1 MMKDKNDGVVYI
13 GKSKN
18 LKSRVK
24 SYFTKS
30 EKPEKIIRMVHNLKD
45 VDWIVTDTHMEAQ
58 MLECALIKKLKPIY
72 NVQFKN
78 HQNYFYLNVG
88 TDSRKKSLLIYSEKQ
103 PFDSYGPYRGR
114 SFVNQLLKQ
123 LENIYPITK
132 ANDSY
137 IFDYSVFPI
146 KMNDKEFLENRA
158 SLIEIL
164 GNEKANAN
172 FISVARQKMIEAS
185 KNHRFETA
193 KEFRDIISGLEYIY
207 NNNLKSNYRAMKKA
221 VVVGE
226 EIDRGIKLF
235 YIVSGL
241 IILKRTYEDLT
252 DEDIIK
258 FKAEGKALAK
268 IRASFTD
275 EKRSLDFRK
284 IVSLEL
290 QDLASKGTAFLEYE

>member
-1 MMKDKNDGVVYI
+1 MKDKNDGVVYI

-24 SYFTKS
+24 SYFTKG

-58 MLECALIKKLKPIY
+58 ILECAMIKKLKPIY

-88 TDSRKKSLLIYSEKQ
+88 TDSRKKPLLIYSEKQ

-137 IFDYSVFPI
+137 IFDYNVFPI

-164 GNEKANAN
+164 GNEKANSN
-172 FISVARQKMIEAS
+172 FISVVRKKMIEAS

-193 KEFRDIISGLEYIY
+193 KEFRDIISGLEYLY
-207 NNNLKSNYRAMKKA
+207 NNNLKSNYRTMKKA

-226 EIDRGIKLF
+226 QINRGIKLF

-241 IILKRTYEDLT
+241 IILKRTYDDLT

>member
-1 MMKDKNDGVVYI
+1 MKDKNDGVVYI

-18 LKSRVK
+18 LKARVR
-24 SYFTKS
+24 SYFTKG

-45 VDWIVTDTHMEAQ
+45 VDWIITDTHMEAQ
-58 MLECALIKKLKPIY
+58 ILECALIKKLKPIY
-72 NVQFKN
+72 NVQLKN
-78 HQNYFYLNVG
+78 HQNYFYLNIG
-88 TDSRKKSLLIYSEKQ
+88 TDSRKKPLLVYSEKQ
-103 PFDSYGPYRGR
+103 TFDSYGPYRGR

-132 ANDSY
+132 ASDSY
-137 IFDYSVFPI
+137 IFGYSVFPI
-146 KMNDKEFLENRA
+146 KMNDTEFLENRV

-164 GNEKANAN
+164 GNEKANSN

-241 IILKRTYEDLT
+241 IILKITYEDLT

-290 QDLASKGTAFLEYE
+290 QDLASKGTVFLEYE

>member
-1 MMKDKNDGVVYI
+1 MKDKNDGVVYI

-24 SYFTKS
+24 SYFTKG

-58 MLECALIKKLKPIY
+58 ILECAMIKKLKPIY

-88 TDSRKKSLLIYSEKQ
+88 TDSRKKPLLIYSEKQ

-132 ANDSY
+132 ASDRY

-146 KMNDKEFLENRA
+146 KMNDKEFLENRT

-241 IILKRTYEDLT
+241 IILKRTYDDLT

>member
-1 MMKDKNDGVVYI
+1 MKDKNDGVVYI

-24 SYFTKS
+24 SYFTKG

-45 VDWIVTDTHMEAQ
+45 VDWIITDTHMEAQ
-58 MLECALIKKLKPIY
+58 ILECALIKKLKPIY

-88 TDSRKKSLLIYSEKQ
+88 TDSRKKPLLIYSEKQ

-132 ANDSY
+132 ASDSY

-226 EIDRGIKLF
+226 QIDRGIKLF

-290 QDLASKGTAFLEYE
+290 QDLASKGTVFLEYE

>member
-1 MMKDKNDGVVYI
+1 MKDKNDGVVYI

-24 SYFTKS
+24 SYFTKG
-30 EKPEKIIRMVHNLKD
+30 EKPEKIIRMVHNLKY

-58 MLECALIKKLKPIY
+58 ILECALIKKLKPIY

-88 TDSRKKSLLIYSEKQ
+88 TDSRKKPLLIYSEKQ
-103 PFDSYGPYRGR
+103 TFDSYGPYRGR

-123 LENIYPITK
+123 LENIYPIRK
-132 ANDSY
+132 ASDSY

-164 GNEKANAN
+164 GNEKANSN

-193 KEFRDIISGLEYIY
+193 KEFRDIISGLEYLY
-207 NNNLKSNYRAMKKA
+207 NNNLKSNYRTMKKA

-226 EIDRGIKLF
+226 QIDRGIKLF

>member
-1 MMKDKNDGVVYI
+1 MKDKNDGVVYI

-18 LKSRVK
+18 LKSRVR
-24 SYFTKS
+24 SYFTKG
-30 EKPEKIIRMVHNLKD
+30 EKPEKIIRMVHNLND

-58 MLECALIKKLKPIY
+58 ILECALIKKLKPIY

-88 TDSRKKSLLIYSEKQ
+88 TDSRKKPLLIYSEKQ
-103 PFDSYGPYRGR
+103 TFDSYGPYRGR

-172 FISVARQKMIEAS
+172 FISVVREKMIEAS

-193 KEFRDIISGLEYIY
+193 KEFRDIKSGLEYLY
-207 NNNLKSNYRAMKKA
+207 NNNLKSNYRAMEKA

-226 EIDRGIKLF
+226 QIDRGIKLF

-241 IILKRTYEDLT
+241 IILKRTYDDLT

>member
-1 MMKDKNDGVVYI
+1 MKDKNDGVVYI

-18 LKSRVK
+18 LKARVR
-24 SYFTKS
+24 SYFTKG

-45 VDWIVTDTHMEAQ
+45 VDWIITDTHMEAQ
-58 MLECALIKKLKPIY
+58 ILECALIKKLKPIY
-72 NVQFKN
+72 NVQLKN
-78 HQNYFYLNVG
+78 HQNYFYLNIG
-88 TDSRKKSLLIYSEKQ
+88 TDSRKKPLLVYSEKQ
-103 PFDSYGPYRGR
+103 TFDSYGPYRGR

-132 ANDSY
+132 ASDSY

-226 EIDRGIKLF
+226 QIDRGIKLF

>member
-1 MMKDKNDGVVYI
+1 MKDKNDGVVYI

-18 LKSRVK
+18 LKARVR
-24 SYFTKS
+24 SYFTKG

-45 VDWIVTDTHMEAQ
+45 VDWIITDTHMEAQ
-58 MLECALIKKLKPIY
+58 ILECALIKKLKPIY

-78 HQNYFYLNVG
+78 HQNYFYLNIG
-88 TDSRKKSLLIYSEKQ
+88 TDSRKKPLLVYSEKQ
-103 PFDSYGPYRGR
+103 TFDSYGPYRGR

-132 ANDSY
+132 ASDSY

-193 KEFRDIISGLEYIY
+193 KEFRDIISGLEYLY
-207 NNNLKSNYRAMKKA
+207 NNNLKSNYRTMKKA

-226 EIDRGIKLF
+226 QIDRGIKLF

-241 IILKRTYEDLT
+241 IILKRTYDDLT

-290 QDLASKGTAFLEYE
+290 QDLASKGTVFLEYE

>member
-1 MMKDKNDGVVYI
+1 MKDKNDGVVYI

-24 SYFTKS
+24 SYFTKG

-45 VDWIVTDTHMEAQ
+45 VDWIITDTHMEAQ
-58 MLECALIKKLKPIY
+58 ILECALIKKLKPIY

-88 TDSRKKSLLIYSEKQ
+88 TDSRKKPLLVYSEKQ
-103 PFDSYGPYRGR
+103 TFDSYGPYRGR

-132 ANDSY
+132 ASGSY
-137 IFDYSVFPI
+137 IFDYRVFPI

-172 FISVARQKMIEAS
+172 FISVVREKMIEAS

-193 KEFRDIISGLEYIY
+193 KEFRDIISGLEYLY
-207 NNNLKSNYRAMKKA
+207 NNNLKSNYRTMKKA

-226 EIDRGIKLF
+226 QIDRGIKLF

-241 IILKRTYEDLT
+241 IILKRTYDDLT

>member
-1 MMKDKNDGVVYI
+1 MKDKNDGVVYI

>member
-1 MMKDKNDGVVYI
+1 MKDKNDGVVYI

-18 LKSRVK
+18 LKARVR
-24 SYFTKS
+24 SYFTKG

-45 VDWIVTDTHMEAQ
+45 VDWIITDTHMEAQ
-58 MLECALIKKLKPIY
+58 ILECALIKKLKPIY
-72 NVQFKN
+72 NVQLKN
-78 HQNYFYLNVG
+78 HQNYFYLNIG
-88 TDSRKKSLLIYSEKQ
+88 TDSRKKPLLVYSEKQ
-103 PFDSYGPYRGR
+103 TFDSYGPYRGR

-132 ANDSY
+132 ASDSY

-164 GNEKANAN
+164 GNEKANSN

-226 EIDRGIKLF
+226 QIDRGIKLF

>member
-1 MMKDKNDGVVYI
+1 MKDKNDGVVYI

-18 LKSRVK
+18 LKARVR
-24 SYFTKS
+24 SYFTKG

-45 VDWIVTDTHMEAQ
+45 VDWIITDTHMEAQ
-58 MLECALIKKLKPIY
+58 ILECALIKKLKPIY
-72 NVQFKN
+72 NVQLKN
-78 HQNYFYLNVG
+78 HQNYFYLNIG
-88 TDSRKKSLLIYSEKQ
+88 TDSRKKPLLVYSEKQ
-103 PFDSYGPYRGR
+103 TFDSYGPYRGR

-132 ANDSY
+132 ASDSY

-164 GNEKANAN
+164 GNEKANSN

-193 KEFRDIISGLEYIY
+193 KEFRDIISGLEYLY
-207 NNNLKSNYRAMKKA
+207 NNNLKSNYRAMEKA

-226 EIDRGIKLF
+226 QIDRGIKLF

-275 EKRSLDFRK
+275 EKRSLDFKK

>member
-1 MMKDKNDGVVYI
+1 MKDKNDGVVYI

-18 LKSRVK
+18 LKARVR
-24 SYFTKS
+24 SYFTKG

-45 VDWIVTDTHMEAQ
+45 VDWIITDTHMEAQ
-58 MLECALIKKLKPIY
+58 ILECALIKKLKPIY
-72 NVQFKN
+72 NVQLKN
-78 HQNYFYLNVG
+78 HQNYFYLNIG
-88 TDSRKKSLLIYSEKQ
+88 TDSRKKPLLVYSEKQ
-103 PFDSYGPYRGR
+103 TFDSYGPYRGR

-132 ANDSY
+132 ASDSY
-137 IFDYSVFPI
+137 IFGYSVFPI

-164 GNEKANAN
+164 GNEKANSN

-193 KEFRDIISGLEYIY
+193 KEFRDIISGLEYLY
-207 NNNLKSNYRAMKKA
+207 NNNLKSNYRTMKKA

-226 EIDRGIKLF
+226 QIDRGIKLF

-241 IILKRTYEDLT
+241 IILKRTYDDLT

>member
-1 MMKDKNDGVVYI
+1 MKDKNDGVVYI

-18 LKSRVK
+18 LKARVR
-24 SYFTKS
+24 SYFTKG

-45 VDWIVTDTHMEAQ
+45 VDWIITDTHMEAQ
-58 MLECALIKKLKPIY
+58 ILECALIKKLKPIY

-78 HQNYFYLNVG
+78 HQNYFYLNIG
-88 TDSRKKSLLIYSEKQ
+88 TDSRKKPLLVYSEKQ
-103 PFDSYGPYRGR
+103 TFDSYGPYRGR

-132 ANDSY
+132 ASDSY

-146 KMNDKEFLENRA
+146 KMNDTEFLENRV

-164 GNEKANAN
+164 GNEKANSN

-193 KEFRDIISGLEYIY
+193 KEFRDIISGLEYLY
-207 NNNLKSNYRAMKKA
+207 NNNLKSNYRTMKKA

-226 EIDRGIKLF
+226 QIDRGIKLF

-241 IILKRTYEDLT
+241 IILKRTYDDLT

>member
-1 MMKDKNDGVVYI
+1 MKDKNDGVVYI

-24 SYFTKS
+24 SYFTKG

-45 VDWIVTDTHMEAQ
+45 VDWIITDTHMEAQ
-58 MLECALIKKLKPIY
+58 ILECALIKKLKPIY

-88 TDSRKKSLLIYSEKQ
+88 TDSRKKPLLIYSEKQ

-132 ANDSY
+132 ASDSY

-146 KMNDKEFLENRA
+146 KMNDKEFLENRT

-193 KEFRDIISGLEYIY
+193 KEFRDIISGLEYLY

>member
-1 MMKDKNDGVVYI
+1 MKDKNDGVVYI

-18 LKSRVK
+18 LKSRVR
-24 SYFTKS
+24 SYFTKG
-30 EKPEKIIRMVHNLKD
+30 EKPEKIIRMVHNLND

-58 MLECALIKKLKPIY
+58 ILECALIKKLKPIY

-88 TDSRKKSLLIYSEKQ
+88 TDSRKKPLLIYSEKQ
-103 PFDSYGPYRGR
+103 TFDSYGPYRGR

-146 KMNDKEFLENRA
+146 KMNDTEFLENRV

-164 GNEKANAN
+164 GNEKANSN

-193 KEFRDIISGLEYIY
+193 KEFRDIISGLEYLY
-207 NNNLKSNYRAMKKA
+207 NNNLKSNYRTMKKA

-226 EIDRGIKLF
+226 QIDRGIKLF

-241 IILKRTYEDLT
+241 IILKRTYDDLT

>member
-1 MMKDKNDGVVYI
+1 MKDKNDGVVYI

-24 SYFTKS
+24 SYFTKG
-30 EKPEKIIRMVHNLKD
+30 EKPEKIIKMVHNLKD

-58 MLECALIKKLKPIY
+58 ILECAMIKKLKPIY

-88 TDSRKKSLLIYSEKQ
+88 TDSRKKPLLVYSEKQ
-103 PFDSYGPYRGR
+103 TFDSYGPYRGR

-164 GNEKANAN
+164 GNEKANSN

-226 EIDRGIKLF
+226 QIDRGIKLF

-241 IILKRTYEDLT
+241 IILKRTYDDLT

>member
-1 MMKDKNDGVVYI
+1 MKDKNDGVVYI

-58 MLECALIKKLKPIY
+58 ILECALIKKLKPIY

-88 TDSRKKSLLIYSEKQ
+88 TDSRKKPLIIYSEKQ
-103 PFDSYGPYRGR
+103 TFDSYGPYRGR

-132 ANDSY
+132 ASDSY
-137 IFDYSVFPI
+137 IFDYSVFPV
-146 KMNDKEFLENRA
+146 KMNDTEFLENRV

-164 GNEKANAN
+164 GNEKANSN

-193 KEFRDIISGLEYIY
+193 KEFRDIISGLEYLY
-207 NNNLKSNYRAMKKA
+207 NNNLKSNYRAMEKA

-226 EIDRGIKLF
+226 QIDRGIKLF

>member
-1 MMKDKNDGVVYI
+1 MKDKNDGVVYI

-18 LKSRVK
+18 LKSRVR
-24 SYFTKS
+24 SYFTKG
-30 EKPEKIIRMVHNLKD
+30 EKPEKIIRMVHNLND

-58 MLECALIKKLKPIY
+58 ILECALIKKLKPIY

-88 TDSRKKSLLIYSEKQ
+88 TDSRKKPLLIYSEKQ
-103 PFDSYGPYRGR
+103 TFDSYGPYRGR

-172 FISVARQKMIEAS
+172 FISVVREKMIEAS

-193 KEFRDIISGLEYIY
+193 KEFRDIKSGLEYLY
-207 NNNLKSNYRAMKKA
+207 NNNLKSNYRAMEKA
-221 VVVGE
+221 VLVGE
-226 EIDRGIKLF
+226 QIDRGIKLF
-235 YIVSGL
+235 YILSGL

>member
-1 MMKDKNDGVVYI
+1 MKDKNDGVVYI

-24 SYFTKS
+24 SYFTKG

-45 VDWIVTDTHMEAQ
+45 VDWIITDTHMEAQ
-58 MLECALIKKLKPIY
+58 ILECALIKKLKPIY

-88 TDSRKKSLLIYSEKQ
+88 TDSRKKPLLIYSEKQ

-207 NNNLKSNYRAMKKA
+207 NNNLKSNYRAMEKA

-226 EIDRGIKLF
+226 QIDRGIKLF

-241 IILKRTYEDLT
+241 IILKRTYDDLT

>member
-1 MMKDKNDGVVYI
+1 MKDKNDGVVYI

-18 LKSRVK
+18 LKARVR
-24 SYFTKS
+24 SYFTKG

-45 VDWIVTDTHMEAQ
+45 VDWIITDTHMEAQ
-58 MLECALIKKLKPIY
+58 ILECALIKKLKPIY
-72 NVQFKN
+72 NVQLKN

-88 TDSRKKSLLIYSEKQ
+88 TDSRKKPLLIYSEKQ
-103 PFDSYGPYRGR
+103 PFDNYGPYRGR

-132 ANDSY
+132 ASDSY

-172 FISVARQKMIEAS
+172 FISVVRKKMIEAS

-226 EIDRGIKLF
+226 QIDRGIKLF

-258 FKAEGKALAK
+258 FKAEGKALAM

>member
-1 MMKDKNDGVVYI
+1 MKDKNDGVVYI

-24 SYFTKS
+24 SYFTKG

-58 MLECALIKKLKPIY
+58 ILECALIKKLKPIY

-88 TDSRKKSLLIYSEKQ
+88 TDSRKKPLLIYSEKQ

-132 ANDSY
+132 ASDSY
-137 IFDYSVFPI
+137 IFDYNVFPI
-146 KMNDKEFLENRA
+146 KMNDKEFLENRV

-172 FISVARQKMIEAS
+172 FISVARKKMIEAS

-193 KEFRDIISGLEYIY
+193 KEFRDIISGLEYLY
-207 NNNLKSNYRAMKKA
+207 NNNLKSNYRTMKKA

-226 EIDRGIKLF
+226 QIDRGIKLF

>member
-1 MMKDKNDGVVYI
+1 
-13 GKSKN
+13 
-18 LKSRVK
+18 
-24 SYFTKS
+24 
-30 EKPEKIIRMVHNLKD
+30 
-45 VDWIVTDTHMEAQ
+45 
-58 MLECALIKKLKPIY
+58 
-72 NVQFKN
+72 
-78 HQNYFYLNVG
+78 
-88 TDSRKKSLLIYSEKQ
+88 
-103 PFDSYGPYRGR
+103 
-114 SFVNQLLKQ
+114 
-123 LENIYPITK
+123 
-132 ANDSY
+132 
-137 IFDYSVFPI
+137 
-146 KMNDKEFLENRA
+146 MNDKEFLENRA

-226 EIDRGIKLF
+226 QIDRGIKLF

-258 FKAEGKALAK
+258 FKAEGKALAM

>member
-1 MMKDKNDGVVYI
+1 MKDKNDGVVYI

-24 SYFTKS
+24 SYFTKG

-45 VDWIVTDTHMEAQ
+45 VDWIITDTHMEAQ
-58 MLECALIKKLKPIY
+58 ILECALIKKLKPIY

-88 TDSRKKSLLIYSEKQ
+88 TDSRKKPLLIYSEKQ

-132 ANDSY
+132 ASDSY

-193 KEFRDIISGLEYIY
+193 KEFRDIISGLEYLY

-226 EIDRGIKLF
+226 QIDRGIKLF

>member
-1 MMKDKNDGVVYI
+1 MKDKNDGVVYI

-24 SYFTKS
+24 SYFTKG

-45 VDWIVTDTHMEAQ
+45 VDWIITDTHMEAQ
-58 MLECALIKKLKPIY
+58 ILECALIKKLKPIY
-72 NVQFKN
+72 NVQLKN
-78 HQNYFYLNVG
+78 HQNYFYLNIG
-88 TDSRKKSLLIYSEKQ
+88 TDSRKKPLLVYSEKQ
-103 PFDSYGPYRGR
+103 TFDSYGPYRGR

-132 ANDSY
+132 ASDSY

-164 GNEKANAN
+164 GNEKANSN
-172 FISVARQKMIEAS
+172 FISVVRQKMIEAS

-193 KEFRDIISGLEYIY
+193 KEFRDIISGLEYLY

>member
-1 MMKDKNDGVVYI
+1 MKDKNDGVVYI

-24 SYFTKS
+24 SYFTKG

-58 MLECALIKKLKPIY
+58 IVECALIKKLKPIY

-78 HQNYFYLNVG
+78 HQNYFYLNIG
-88 TDSRKKSLLIYSEKQ
+88 TDSRKKPLLVYSEKQ
-103 PFDSYGPYRGR
+103 TFDSYGPYRGR

-132 ANDSY
+132 ASDSY

-164 GNEKANAN
+164 GNEKANSN

-193 KEFRDIISGLEYIY
+193 KEFRDIISGLEYLY
-207 NNNLKSNYRAMKKA
+207 NNNLKSNYRAMEKA

-226 EIDRGIKLF
+226 QIDRGIKLF

>member
-1 MMKDKNDGVVYI
+1 MKDKNDGVVYI

-24 SYFTKS
+24 SYFNKG

-58 MLECALIKKLKPIY
+58 ILECALIKKLKPIY

-88 TDSRKKSLLIYSEKQ
+88 TDSRKKPLLIYSEKQ

-132 ANDSY
+132 ASDSY
-137 IFDYSVFPI
+137 IFGYNVFPI
-146 KMNDKEFLENRA
+146 KMNDKELLENRA

-164 GNEKANAN
+164 GNEKANSN
-172 FISVARQKMIEAS
+172 FISVVRKKMIEAS

-193 KEFRDIISGLEYIY
+193 KEFRDIISGLEYLY
-207 NNNLKSNYRAMKKA
+207 NNNLKSNYRTMKKA

-226 EIDRGIKLF
+226 QIDRGIKLF

>member
-1 MMKDKNDGVVYI
+1 MKDKNDGVVYI

-24 SYFTKS
+24 SYFTKG

-45 VDWIVTDTHMEAQ
+45 VDWIITDTHMEAQ
-58 MLECALIKKLKPIY
+58 ILECALIKKLKPIY

-78 HQNYFYLNVG
+78 HQNYFYLNIG
-88 TDSRKKSLLIYSEKQ
+88 TDSRKKPLLVYSEKQ
-103 PFDSYGPYRGR
+103 TFDSYGPYRGR

-164 GNEKANAN
+164 GNEKANSN
-172 FISVARQKMIEAS
+172 FISVVREKMIEAS

-193 KEFRDIISGLEYIY
+193 KEFRDIISGLEYLY
-207 NNNLKSNYRAMKKA
+207 NNNLKSNYRTMKKA

-226 EIDRGIKLF
+226 QIDRGIKLF

-241 IILKRTYEDLT
+241 IILKRTYDDLT

-290 QDLASKGTAFLEYE
+290 QDLASKGTVFLEYE

>member
-1 MMKDKNDGVVYI
+1 MKDKNDGVVYI

-24 SYFTKS
+24 SYFTKG

-58 MLECALIKKLKPIY
+58 ILECALIKKLKPIY

-88 TDSRKKSLLIYSEKQ
+88 TDSRKKPLLIYSEKQ

-132 ANDSY
+132 ASGSY

-164 GNEKANAN
+164 GNEKANSN
-172 FISVARQKMIEAS
+172 FISVVREKMIEAS

-193 KEFRDIISGLEYIY
+193 KEFRDIISGLEYLY

-226 EIDRGIKLF
+226 QIDRGIKLF

-241 IILKRTYEDLT
+241 IILKRTYDDLT

>member
-1 MMKDKNDGVVYI
+1 MKDKNDGVVYI

-24 SYFTKS
+24 SYFTKG

-58 MLECALIKKLKPIY
+58 ILECAMIKKLKPIY

-88 TDSRKKSLLIYSEKQ
+88 TDSRKKPLLIYSEKQ

-132 ANDSY
+132 ASGSY
-137 IFDYSVFPI
+137 IFDYRVFPI
-146 KMNDKEFLENRA
+146 KMNDKEFLENRT

-193 KEFRDIISGLEYIY
+193 KEFRDIISCLEYLY

-290 QDLASKGTAFLEYE
+290 QDLASKGTVFLEYE

>member
-1 MMKDKNDGVVYI
+1 
-13 GKSKN
+13 
-18 LKSRVK
+18 
-24 SYFTKS
+24 
-30 EKPEKIIRMVHNLKD
+30 
-45 VDWIVTDTHMEAQ
+45 
-58 MLECALIKKLKPIY
+58 
-72 NVQFKN
+72 
-78 HQNYFYLNVG
+78 
-88 TDSRKKSLLIYSEKQ
+88 
-103 PFDSYGPYRGR
+103 
-114 SFVNQLLKQ
+114 
-123 LENIYPITK
+123 
-132 ANDSY
+132 
-137 IFDYSVFPI
+137 
-146 KMNDKEFLENRA
+146 MNDKEFLENRA

-164 GNEKANAN
+164 GNEKANSN
-172 FISVARQKMIEAS
+172 FISVVREKMIEAS

-226 EIDRGIKLF
+226 QIDRGIKLF
-235 YIVSGL
+235 YILSGL

-258 FKAEGKALAK
+258 FKAEGKALAM

>member
-1 MMKDKNDGVVYI
+1 MKDKNDGVVYI

-24 SYFTKS
+24 SYFTKG

-58 MLECALIKKLKPIY
+58 ILECALIKKLKPIY

-88 TDSRKKSLLIYSEKQ
+88 TDSRKKPLLIYSEKQ

-132 ANDSY
+132 ASDSY
-137 IFDYSVFPI
+137 IFGYSVFPI
-146 KMNDKEFLENRA
+146 KMNDTEFLENRV

-164 GNEKANAN
+164 GNEKANSN

-193 KEFRDIISGLEYIY
+193 KEFRDIISGLEYLY

-226 EIDRGIKLF
+226 QINRGIKLF

-241 IILKRTYEDLT
+241 IILKRTYDDLT

>member
-1 MMKDKNDGVVYI
+1 MKDKNDGVVYI

-24 SYFTKS
+24 SYFTKG

-45 VDWIVTDTHMEAQ
+45 VDWIITDTHMEAQ
-58 MLECALIKKLKPIY
+58 ILECALIKKLKPIY

-78 HQNYFYLNVG
+78 HQNYFYLNIG
-88 TDSRKKSLLIYSEKQ
+88 TDSRKKPLLVYSEKQ
-103 PFDSYGPYRGR
+103 TFDSYGPYRGR

-132 ANDSY
+132 ASDSY

-164 GNEKANAN
+164 GNEKANSN

-193 KEFRDIISGLEYIY
+193 KEFRDIISGLEYLY

-226 EIDRGIKLF
+226 QIDRGIKLF

>member
-1 MMKDKNDGVVYI
+1 MKDKNDGVVYI

-18 LKSRVK
+18 LKARVR
-24 SYFTKS
+24 SYFTKG

-45 VDWIVTDTHMEAQ
+45 VDWIITDTHMEAQ
-58 MLECALIKKLKPIY
+58 ILECALIKKLKPIY

-78 HQNYFYLNVG
+78 HQNYFYLNIG
-88 TDSRKKSLLIYSEKQ
+88 TDSRKKPLLVYSEKQ
-103 PFDSYGPYRGR
+103 TFDSYGPYRGR

-132 ANDSY
+132 ASGSY

-193 KEFRDIISGLEYIY
+193 KEFRDIISGLEYLY
-207 NNNLKSNYRAMKKA
+207 NNNLKSNYRTMKKA

-226 EIDRGIKLF
+226 QIDRGIKLF

-241 IILKRTYEDLT
+241 IILKRTYDDLT

>member
-1 MMKDKNDGVVYI
+1 MKDKNDGVVYI

-18 LKSRVK
+18 LKSRVR
-24 SYFTKS
+24 SYFTKG

-45 VDWIVTDTHMEAQ
+45 VDWIITDTHMEAQ
-58 MLECALIKKLKPIY
+58 ILECALIKKLKPIY

-88 TDSRKKSLLIYSEKQ
+88 TDSRKKPLLIYSEKQ

-207 NNNLKSNYRAMKKA
+207 NNNLKSNYRTMKKA

-226 EIDRGIKLF
+226 QIDRGIKLF

-258 FKAEGKALAK
+258 FKAEGKALAM
-268 IRASFTD
+268 IRPSFTD

-290 QDLASKGTAFLEYE
+290 QDLASKGTVFLEYE

>member
-1 MMKDKNDGVVYI
+1 MKDKNDGVVYI

-24 SYFTKS
+24 SYFTKG

-45 VDWIVTDTHMEAQ
+45 VDWIITDTHMEAQ
-58 MLECALIKKLKPIY
+58 ILECALIKKLKPIY

-88 TDSRKKSLLIYSEKQ
+88 TDSRKKPLLVYSEKQ
-103 PFDSYGPYRGR
+103 TFDSYGPYRGR

-132 ANDSY
+132 ASDSY
-137 IFDYSVFPI
+137 IFGYSVFPI
-146 KMNDKEFLENRA
+146 KMNDTEFLENRV

-164 GNEKANAN
+164 GNEKANSN

-226 EIDRGIKLF
+226 QIDRGIKLF

-241 IILKRTYEDLT
+241 IILKRTYDDLT

>member
-1 MMKDKNDGVVYI
+1 MKDKNDGVVYI

-24 SYFTKS
+24 SYFTKG

-88 TDSRKKSLLIYSEKQ
+88 TDSRKKPLLIYSEKQ
-103 PFDSYGPYRGR
+103 TFDSYGPYRGR

-132 ANDSY
+132 ASDSY

-164 GNEKANAN
+164 GNEKANSN

-193 KEFRDIISGLEYIY
+193 KEFRDIISGLEYLY
-207 NNNLKSNYRAMKKA
+207 NNNLKSNYRAMEKA

-226 EIDRGIKLF
+226 QIDRGIKLF